1 VTDALIP
8 RGIRNNNPGNIR
20 HGQDWRGMRAEQ
32 TDPAFVQFE
41 SPEYGLRAL
50 FRTLRTY
57 FDHYNLRTARGII
70 ERWAPPTE
78 NNTEAYVQAVAAAM
92 RVAPNQPLDIPTH
105 FPALMKAIIAHE
117 NGRQPYTDEQIA
129 RGIGMA

>member
-1 VTDALIP
+1 MNDALLP

-20 HGQDWRGMRAEQ
+20 HGADWRGMRATQ

-41 SPEYGLRAL
+41 TPEYGIRAL

-57 FDHYNLRTARGII
+57 YDLHGLRTVRQII
-70 ERWAPPTE
+70 GRWAPPNE
-78 NNTEAYVQAVAAAM
+78 NDTEAYVQAVA
-92 RVAPNQPLDIPTH
+92 RSVGVAPSEPLEMSRH

-129 RGIGMA
+129 RGIALA